1 MNNIESNPLAVK
13 SGDIFPN
20 PTEIRSGNKDVL
32 FVLDMVKLDFEKVW
46 EARAKILKLFEKFV
60 NGDIRTI
67 TIMRKDGENPTKE

>member
-1 MNNIESNPLAVK
+1 MSKIESNPLVVK

-20 PTEIRSGNKDVL
+20 PTGIRSVDKDVL

-46 EARAKILKLFEKFV
+46 EARAKILKLFEKLV

-67 TIMRKDGENPTKE
+67 TIMRKDK

>member
-1 MNNIESNPLAVK
+1 
-13 SGDIFPN
+13 
-20 PTEIRSGNKDVL
+20 
-32 FVLDMVKLDFEKVW
+32 MVKLDFEKVW